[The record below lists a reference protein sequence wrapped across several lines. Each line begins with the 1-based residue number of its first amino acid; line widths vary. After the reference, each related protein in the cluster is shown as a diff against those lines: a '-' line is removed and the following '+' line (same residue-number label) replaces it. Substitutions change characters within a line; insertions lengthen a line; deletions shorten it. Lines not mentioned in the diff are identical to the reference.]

1 MSGTL
6 AAPMGREKRKR
17 KRRETSTGGPDGL
30 RSANFTLS
38 NDFQDAK
45 GNREPSD

>member
-6 AAPMGREKRKR
+6 AAPTERK
-17 KRRETSTGGPDGL
+17 KKGETSTGGPDGL
-30 RSANFTLS
+30 CSANFTLS

-45 GNREPSD
+45 GNRKPSD